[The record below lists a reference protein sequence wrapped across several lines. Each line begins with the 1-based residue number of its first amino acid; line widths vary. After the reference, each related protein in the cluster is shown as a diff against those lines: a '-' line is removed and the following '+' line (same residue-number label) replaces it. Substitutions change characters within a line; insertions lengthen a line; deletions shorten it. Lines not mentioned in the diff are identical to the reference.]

1 MKRLAFLILGIAL
14 GLGVLFLVIWF
25 LDKNYQYK
33 GSLIEPPVTAPKI
46 SLIDQDGAVWNLDDQ
61 KGKASVIFFGYT
73 SCPDVCPTTL
83 SIFRQ
88 IKLLLDQ
95 QNELVNFVYI
105 TVDPERDTPEKLKN
119 NLAAFDP
126 SFIGLTGSNV
136 DLEPVWKGYG
146 VYREKVSTES
156 ASGYLM
162 DHSAITYVIDKQGN
176 LKLTYP
182 YGMDPRE
189 ITEDLNHLLKE
200 ER

>member
-1 MKRLAFLILGIAL
+1 MKRLAFLILGFAL

-33 GSLIEPPVTAPKI
+33 GSLIEPPVTAPEI
-46 SLIDQDGAVWNLDDQ
+46 SLIDQDGGVWNLDDQ

-189 ITEDLNHLLKE
+189 ITEDLKHLLKE
-200 ER
+200 EH

>member
-1 MKRLAFLILGIAL
+1 MKRLAFLILGISL
-14 GLGVLFLVIWF
+14 GLGFLFLVIWF
-25 LDKNYQYK
+25 VEKNYQYK
-33 GSLIEPPVTAPKI
+33 GSLIEPPVTAPEI
-46 SLIDQDGAVWNLDDQ
+46 SLIDQDGAEWNLGDQ

-105 TVDPERDTPEKLKN
+105 TVDPERDSPEKLKN

-182 YGMDPRE
+182 YGMNPRE
-189 ITEDLNHLLKE
+189 ITEDLRHLLKE
-200 ER
+200 EH